1 MGIKHYKKNL
11 ERISKCKF
19 SYVDADFITQKL
31 AKREAKVNRNLHRE
45 TVYLTIMQ
53 EALVK
58 QYSAYENRKL
68 VKTGERESC
77 KQRKRRLRKE
87 YLASKNK

>member
-1 MGIKHYKKNL
+1 MGIKHYKRNL
-11 ERISKCKF
+11 ERISKRKF

-31 AKREAKVNRNLHRE
+31 TERKERATKNLYCEAA
-45 TVYLTIMQ
+45 YLTVMQ

>member
-1 MGIKHYKKNL
+1 MGIKHYKRNL
-11 ERISKCKF
+11 ERISKHKF
-19 SYVDADFITQKL
+19 NYVDTDFITQKL
-31 AKREAKVNRNLHRE
+31 AGREERVTKNLHRE
-45 TVYLTIMQ
+45 AVYLTIMQ

-68 VKTGERESC
+68 VKAGKRESC

-87 YLASKNK
+87 YLKCKKS